1 MLRRDVDRWRLTAG
15 PLQSLFSKRRVTEEE
30 EEEEVIVVVVVLGLW
45 AAARPSAE
53 PPVVDSAPLLVLCEV
68 CAGATHPG
76 PD

>member
-1 MLRRDVDRWRLTAG
+1 M
-15 PLQSLFSKRRVTEEE
+15 TEEE